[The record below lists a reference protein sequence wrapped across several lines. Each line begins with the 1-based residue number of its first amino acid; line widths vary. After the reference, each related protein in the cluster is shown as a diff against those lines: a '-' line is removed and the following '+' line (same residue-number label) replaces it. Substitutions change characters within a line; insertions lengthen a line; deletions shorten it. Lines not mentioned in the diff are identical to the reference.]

1 MKEFEIRRSI
11 ENYYDIQKIRVE
23 TFNRIVCWVKEN
35 RDRLI
40 KVLSQSIS
48 ETHVLGASHNH
59 NEKNASHYGNVAHQ
73 KGASHDNNVN
83 HIEDASQLLSETQ
96 YVSASQ
102 INIETQPKNVSHGR
116 IETQLRYASHNICEA
131 HTKDASNDKYETDYV
146 NALKLLKKKKYSE
159 FVKKFVLSHLKNEA
173 QTDIGSQSEDEI
185 QNRFTKILK
194 DIEDLV
200 WFHNKLLETEK
211 ELYRRIDLWSRD
223 HPLRKEFLGKVKGIG
238 PILASGLIAWLSN
251 PILKADYVSQIWSYC
266 GLAPGQERKKGKKV
280 NYNPRLK
287 TFCWKIGQSFI
298 KFKCF
303 GRELY
308 KKFREQIERREPKWS
323 KLHHHNYARRKVV
336 KLFIAS
342 LWQKWRE
349 LNNLPV
355 SKPYPISVLG
365 HKDLITPEKWLEK

>member
-1 MKEFEIRRSI
+1 MKEFEIRRLI

-83 HIEDASQLLSETQ
+83 HIEDASQLLSEPQ

-102 INIETQPKNVSHGR
+102 INIETQPKSVSHGR

-131 HTKDASNDKYETDYV
+131 HTKDASNNKYETDYV

-159 FVKKFVLSHLKNEA
+159 FVKKFVLSQKKNEA
-173 QTDIGSQSEDEI
+173 HL
-185 QNRFTKILK
+185 KHAVHLK

-200 WFHNKLLETEK
+200 WFHNKLFETEK

-349 LNNLPV
+349 MNNLPV